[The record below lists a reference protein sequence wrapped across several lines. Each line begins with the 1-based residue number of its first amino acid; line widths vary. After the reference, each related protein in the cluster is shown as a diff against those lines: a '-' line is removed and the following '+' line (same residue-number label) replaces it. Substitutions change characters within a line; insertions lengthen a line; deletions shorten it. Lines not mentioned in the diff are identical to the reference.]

1 MILLRF
7 ESRVVMSH
15 LLALDQG
22 TSSSRAILFDEQGR
36 QRAMAQQSFAQHYPQ
51 PGWVEHDP
59 MDLWHTQLSTAREV
73 LARSGVSAQ
82 EVRAIGLTNQRET
95 TLVWDRAS
103 GEPVYPAI
111 VWQDR
116 RTEPDCA
123 RWRELG
129 LEERVRS
136 ISGLVLD
143 PYFSATKVALIL
155 RHIPDGLRRA
165 RAGQLAFGT
174 VDTWLLHRLTGAR
187 VHATDVSNASRTLL
201 MDLQTGDWSDEL
213 LALFDIPRAM
223 LPSIHP
229 SSSHFGVTQPEWFGA
244 EVEIGGVAGDQQS
257 ALFGQACL
265 GPGQAKNTYGTGC
278 FVLMHSGAQ
287 RLTST
292 HGLLTT
298 AAAQIGLD
306 RSFALEGSVF
316 MGGAV
321 VQWLRD
327 GLGLLRQSSDI
338 EGLARQVTDSDGV
351 VMVPAFTGLG
361 APHWDAQARGAILGL
376 TRGSTAAHIARAAL
390 ESIALQSASV
400 LQAMNADAVAAGAA
414 PLAELRVDGGASAN
428 DLLMQM
434 QADLLGLPL
443 LRPAVTETTAWGA
456 ACLAALQSGVFT
468 SVDDFARRW
477 VSERTFE
484 PQMSRDQAQAQMARW
499 ERAVRQV
506 RQT

>member
-1 MILLRF
+1 
-7 ESRVVMSH
+7 MSH

-22 TSSSRAILFDEQGR
+22 TSSSRAILFDGQGR
-36 QRAMAQQSFAQHYPQ
+36 QRAMAQQSFPARYPK

-59 MDLWHTQLSTAREV
+59 MDLWHTQLSTAREA
-73 LARSGVSAQ
+73 LARGGVSAQ

-103 GEPVYPAI
+103 GLPVYPAI

-123 RWRELG
+123 RWRALG
-129 LEERVRS
+129 WNDRVQA

-143 PYFSATKVALIL
+143 PYFSATKIAWIL
-155 RHIPDGLRRA
+155 RHIPDGPQRA
-165 RAGQLAFGT
+165 RAGELAFGT
-174 VDTWLLHRLTGAR
+174 VDTWLIHQLTGGQ
-187 VHATDVSNASRTLL
+187 VHATDISNASRTLL

-223 LPSIHP
+223 LPRIQASC
-229 SSSHFGVTQPEWFGA
+229 SHFGLTQAQWLGA
-244 EVEIGGVAGDQQS
+244 EVVIGGVAGDQQS

-278 FVLMHSGAQ
+278 FLLMHSGAQ
-287 RLTST
+287 RLNST

-298 AAAQIGLD
+298 AAAQVD
-306 RSFALEGSVF
+306 SNRSYALEGSVF

-327 GLGLLRQSSDI
+327 GLGLLRQASEV
-338 EGLARQVTDSDGV
+338 EGLARQVNDSGGV
-351 VMVPAFTGLG
+351 VVVPAFTGLG
-361 APHWDAQARGAILGL
+361 APYWDAQARGAILGL

-390 ESIALQSASV
+390 ESIALQSAAV
-400 LQAMNADAVAAGAA
+400 LHAMNADAVAAGAA
-414 PLAELRVDGGASAN
+414 PLSELRVDGGACAN

-443 LRPAVTETTAWGA
+443 RRPAITETTAWGA
-456 ACLAALQSGVFT
+456 ACLAALQCGVFT
-468 SVDDFARRW
+468 SVDDFAGRW
-477 VSERTFE
+477 ANERTFE
-484 PQMSRDQAQAQMARW
+484 PRISRDQAQSQMAQW